1 MKICI
6 VTHKIRKGDG
16 QGRVNYE
23 VVQEAIRRGHDLT
36 LLASEIAPELSE
48 NNAVVLHA

>member
-6 VTHKIRKGDG
+6 VTHKIKKGDG

-23 VVQEAIRRGHDLT
+23 VVMEAIRCGHQLT
-36 LLASEIAPELSE
+36 LLASEIAPELE
-48 NNAVVLHA
+48 KTAR